1 MNRAPL
7 ILLSLL
13 LSWTLLACELA
24 PPVEDA
30 GAVDLTRAVSIPL
43 KLRQNDA
50 APPKETSPEEA
61 QRLQEYNDLLDK
73 FLERQDDAFSSPE
86 TDNHLSG
93 IEEMAS
99 LTSRTFDLI
108 HAYRRAYDKHGPS
121 HFTAARLTW
130 AYVNIGHNELARQTL
145 DASLKERPQDARLHF
160 IHGFLV
166 GREKEINAV
175 TVREVQSSWKKALE
189 LDPALR
195 NLYGVQASVVQDRL
209 KQIDQALANEPPPS
223 EAPPPQAPASEPDS
237 QPAQPPDGAA
247 PPADGGPTD
256 APGLITQGERLL
268 AEGDPKGAFRDFTK
282 ALQLAP
288 DDPRAV
294 FGQAVAGWR
303 AIGKDDPQAAKGL
316 LRRIVEHPGLS
327 ARQRYELGM
336 VFVREAGDKPQG
348 VALWEQAKAQDPALA
363 QELGLDKLIQDHR
376 PSPAP

>member
-7 ILLSLL
+7 MFLSLL

-30 GAVDLTRAVSIPL
+30 GAVDLTRAVSVPL

-50 APPKETSPEEA
+50 APPKESSPEEA
-61 QRLQEYNDLLDK
+61 QRLKEYNELLDK
-73 FLERQDDAFSSPE
+73 FLERQDDAFSSTE

-175 TVREVQSSWKKALE
+175 TVREVQASWKKALE
-189 LDPALR
+189 LDPSLR

-223 EAPPPQAPASEPDS
+223 EAPPQAPPDS
-237 QPAQPPDGAA
+237 QPAQPVDGAA
-247 PPADGGPTD
+247 LPADGAAPADGGPTD
-256 APGLITQGERLL
+256 APGLIVQGERLL

-316 LRRIVEHPGLS
+316 LRRIVDHPALS

-348 VALWEQAKAQDPALA
+348 VALWEKAKAQDPALA
-363 QELGLDKLIQDHR
+363 QELGLDKLIQDNR
-376 PSPAP
+376 